1 MKILVLLLAA
11 VGLSGC
17 IAVPIA
23 EPSGAYVGVGVP
35 VPGIVVR
42 PYVGGYYGYRSGY
55 RSGYRG
61 SYPYRDR
68 HYGH

>member
-23 EPSGAYVGVGVP
+23 EPSGLYIGVP
-35 VPGIVVR
+35 LPRLVVR
-42 PYVGGYYGYRSGY
+42 PYGGSHY
-55 RSGYRG
+55 GYRG
-61 SYPYRDR
+61 SYRDGYRSGDR
-68 HYGH
+68 HRGY